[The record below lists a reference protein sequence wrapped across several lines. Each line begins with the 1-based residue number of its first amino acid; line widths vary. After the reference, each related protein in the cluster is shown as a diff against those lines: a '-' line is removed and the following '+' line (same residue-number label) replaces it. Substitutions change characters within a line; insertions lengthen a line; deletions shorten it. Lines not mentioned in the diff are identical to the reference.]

1 MRRTTGLFTAI
12 FALSLGAVQA
22 QEAAEADVQGSW
34 IHVRVEKEDGGT
46 AEINLPL
53 AMADAAYEMAE
64 SEGMED
70 HDLRFGRHHD
80 VDIEHIRSMWRELRD
95 VEEAELVNI
104 RDDDEHLRIFK
115 RDDRV
120 YVQVDEDGREEVRID
135 LPAAIVDALLG
146 GESDRLDLAAAAREL
161 ARFGDQ
167 EVVRIQDDEGSR
179 IRIWVDQTSGGNGR

>member
-1 MRRTTGLFTAI
+1 MRKTTATLA
-12 FALSLGAVQA
+12 ALLMLSAGAVQA
-22 QEAAEADVQGSW
+22 QEATEADVQGSW
-34 IHVRVEKEDGGT
+34 IHVRVEKDDGGT

-70 HDLRFGRHHD
+70 HHMRFGRHHD
-80 VDIEHIRSMWRELRD
+80 VDIQRLRAVWRELRD
-95 VEEAELVNI
+95 EGDVELVNV
-104 RDDDEHLRIFK
+104 RDDDEHLRIYK

-146 GESDRLDLAAAAREL
+146 GDGDRLDLAAAAREL
-161 ARFGDQ
+161 ARFGDR
-167 EVVRIQDDEGSR
+167 EVIRIQDDEGSR
-179 IRIWVDQTSGGNGR
+179 IRVWVDQTSGGNGR